1 MPEGYDN
8 SAYISDKPNENVT
21 RSAIIG
27 NENGSSKAEQD
38 RDNWGR
44 GIEFLLSCI
53 AMR

>member
-8 SAYISDKPNENVT
+8 SAYISDIPNENVT
-21 RSAIIG
+21 RSEKDG
-27 NENGSSKAEQD
+27 YENEISKTEQD

>member
-8 SAYISDKPNENVT
+8 SAYISDIPNEIVA
-21 RSAIIG
+21 RSEKTG
-27 NENGSSKAEQD
+27 NENGSSKTEQD